1 MDILLLRK
9 VIIISPLSLLLA
21 YYLFRD
27 GIIIINK
34 KGHAIR
40 GINEGIVWCANTA
53 LIFFN
58 NGLLE
63 PRPYIYIFEIPAMLF
78 SIVFIILLI
87 KDIRSK
93 YRLKIY
99 NISTEDLK
107 SILEKVLPE
116 YDIKYQLICS
126 ERNIDRLRHEVM
138 INNWRSIEQLP
149 DAIKS
154 LKEILRSVQYR
165 KVRVLGVIN
174 VFLGTV
180 SVVFGLAIWII

>member
-1 MDILLLRK
+1 MDILLLKK
-9 VIIISPLSLLLA
+9 VILITPLSLLLA

-40 GINEGIVWCANTA
+40 GINEGIIWCANTA
-53 LIFFN
+53 LLLFYY
-58 NGLLE
+58 GLPE

-78 SIVFIILLI
+78 GMVFIILLI

-116 YDIKYQLICS
+116 YDIKYQLIFR
-126 ERNIDRLRHEVM
+126 EGNLDRLRHEVM
-138 INNWRSIEQLP
+138 INNWRSIEQMP

-154 LKEILRSVQYR
+154 LNEILRSVQYR

-174 VFLGTV
+174 VLLGAIFI
-180 SVVFGLAIWII
+180 VFGLAIWII